1 MIKMIGGNYCEKL
14 FKKIVQYVFL
24 KRNFKHN
31 GDILCL
37 RT

>member
-1 MIKMIGGNYCEKL
+1 MIKMIGDNYCEKL
-14 FKKIVQYVFL
+14 LKIVQYVFL

-37 RT
+37 QT